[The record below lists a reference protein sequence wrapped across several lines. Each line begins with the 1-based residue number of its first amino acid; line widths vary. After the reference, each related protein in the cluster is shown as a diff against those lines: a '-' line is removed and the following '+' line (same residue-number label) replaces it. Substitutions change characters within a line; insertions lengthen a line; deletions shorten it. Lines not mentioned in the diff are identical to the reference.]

1 MRWLAGPRG
10 GGWYA
15 MVEGLAKL
23 VGAEEPSLLLSVA
36 AGGGR
41 ENPLHIERGKGELGM
56 SIDFLVAAAAA
67 GKPPYEVAPMTRV
80 NTLGTGW
87 SPLPFH
93 LLRAASANP
102 DLKAAITGRGFRI
115 AIPQKDTSDELTFR
129 RVLALYGTSYERIE
143 RDGGKVAFGS
153 YDEIAAALKTSEVDY
168 LFGATTKPAAIIADI
183 GNGPRKIALTAMPA
197 ELMAHLTSRYGYGR
211 GAIPAATYPKL
222 QSGDVETT
230 FMETIFMISS
240 EVPEEAAYRLMK
252 ALLARR
258 GQLASVHAS
267 LVDFDPKA
275 AWQNSPA
282 PLHPGAARACRELG
296 FMREA

>member
-1 MRWLAGPRG
+1 M
-10 GGWYA
+10 
-15 MVEGLAKL
+15 M
-23 VGAEEPSLLLSVA
+23 
-36 AGGGR
+36 
-41 ENPLHIERGKGELGM
+41 
-56 SIDFLVAAAAA
+56 
-67 GKPPYEVAPMTRV
+67 RV

-129 RVLALYGTSYERIE
+129 RVLAFYGTSYERIE

-153 YDEIAAALKTSEVDY
+153 YDEIAAALKTSEADY

-211 GAIPAATYPKL
+211 DL
-222 QSGDVETT
+222 S
-230 FMETIFMISS
+230 
-240 EVPEEAAYRLMK
+240 EAAI
-252 ALLARR
+252 RR
-258 GQLASVHAS
+258 CRDDLHGDDLHD
-267 LVDFDPKA
+267 LVGGPGRGGLQA
-275 AWQNSPA
+275 HEGA
-282 PLHPGAARACRELG
+282 PRPPRAIGIGPCKPCG
-296 FMREA
+296 FRS